1 MFTAITLA
9 VTEGRMKGSE
19 YWLKKPGRSIIG
31 RAPGCY
37 PRLPS
42 DPEHMTVSRRHCLLE
57 IDPPSVRV
65 RDIGSRNGTFING
78 EMIGQRPEE
87 EAEGVG
93 GPIFPERE
101 LTNGDELRVGD
112 TVFRV
117 SINADG
123 GAAEPAGAAM
133 AAA

>member
-1 MFTAITLA
+1 
-9 VTEGRMKGSE
+9 
-19 YWLKKPGRSIIG
+19 
-31 RAPGCY
+31 
-37 PRLPS
+37 
-42 DPEHMTVSRRHCLLE
+42 VSRRHCLLE